1 MVVIGKISTRE
12 FFPVTS
18 CSQSLCKLMKAG
30 VRVCLTP
37 PNLMKKC
44 LLIGC
49 LACVVCFSA
58 NTRAQNVAK
67 QEQQS
72 KAEAEEQTYFAL
84 HNTLE
89 QLDAF
94 LAKKAEVI
102 MTSNAAA
109 VANLYTDDAVF
120 ITTAGPV
127 YGKEGVQRQ
136 YEAWFNQRHFLN
148 HKIIRDS
155 TTTHILGLDNGKLTV
170 ACSGTSFC
178 ARGRQAALSH
188 LRLLVGHLRRGR
200 GPLEV

>member
-1 MVVIGKISTRE
+1 
-12 FFPVTS
+12 
-18 CSQSLCKLMKAG
+18 
-30 VRVCLTP
+30 
-37 PNLMKKC
+37 MKKC

-58 NTRAQNVAK
+58 NTRAQDVAK

-72 KAEAEEQTYFAL
+72 KAETEEQTYFAL

-136 YEAWFNQRHFLN
+136 YEAWFEQRHFLN

-155 TTTHILGLDNGKLTV
+155 TTTHILGLDNGRLTV
-170 ACSGTSFC
+170 ACSGTW
-178 ARGRQAALSH
+178 SH
-188 LRLLVGHLRRGR
+188 SVQEGDKQPYPTYGYWSGIYVEDGDLWKCKWLTAVLVS
-200 GPLEV
+200 PPAPSKVAESK

>member
-1 MVVIGKISTRE
+1 
-12 FFPVTS
+12 
-18 CSQSLCKLMKAG
+18 
-30 VRVCLTP
+30 
-37 PNLMKKC
+37 MKKC

-58 NTRAQNVAK
+58 NTRAQ
-67 QEQQS
+67 EQQS

-84 HNTLE
+84 HNTLQ

-94 LAKKAEVI
+94 LAKKAEAI

-109 VANLYTDDAVF
+109 IANLYTDDAVF

-155 TTTHILGLDNGKLTV
+155 TTTHILGLDNGVLTI
-170 ACSGTSFC
+170 ACSGTWAHDVQEGDKQPYQTYGYWSGIYVEDGDLWKC
-178 ARGRQAALSH
+178 KWLTAVLVPPPAPAKVAASK
-188 LRLLVGHLRRGR
+188 
-200 GPLEV
+200 